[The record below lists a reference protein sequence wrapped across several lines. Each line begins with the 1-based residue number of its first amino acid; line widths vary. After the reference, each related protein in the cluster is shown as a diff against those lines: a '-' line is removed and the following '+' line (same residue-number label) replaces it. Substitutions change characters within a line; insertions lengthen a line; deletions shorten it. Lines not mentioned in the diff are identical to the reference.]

1 LDLLHAENISKRYDG
16 VAALR
21 SAHFTLHAGEVHAL
35 MGENGAGKSTLA
47 KVIAGSIRADAGTIV
62 VDGQPAPI
70 SSPLDAQRFG
80 IGIIYQE
87 LDLFRRLTVGE
98 NIVIGNLRFREG
110 HFVRFQKVD
119 AFCRPFLEQV
129 GLDCGTSQ
137 VAGSLSIGQMQL
149 LAIARA
155 LSMNARIILMDEPT
169 SSLFDDS
176 VERLF
181 RLIAELKRRGVSIV
195 YVSHKMNEIFRIC
208 DRVTILRDGETIG
221 TRAIG
226 ETGAEELIR
235 MMVARELKPKRER
248 GGGTEISAAEV
259 VLSVSKLSTGKL
271 RDVSFDLRR
280 GEVLGIA
287 GLVGS
292 GRSELGAALFGLDR
306 RSGGTIHLNSE
317 VVEPRSARHAIQLGI
332 GLLPEDR
339 KLQGLMMQMSV
350 VENSTLAVLNR
361 LQSFGFIRSSRETAA
376 VQPLFDELALKCSS
390 YSASAGS
397 LSGGNQQKVLLAK
410 CLLANPDVLFLDDP
424 TRGIDVGAKEDIY
437 RIIGKLAAGGKAVI
451 FVSSELPELLRCCDR
466 IMVMKEG
473 RVTATYDS
481 AAATQEKIMAAAAIA
496 PPDTPPSAIAP
507 SISEPRQ

>member
-1 LDLLHAENISKRYDG
+1 MDLLRAENINKHYGG
-16 VAALR
+16 VSALR
-21 SAHFTLHAGEVHAL
+21 GAHFTLHAGEVHAL

-47 KVIAGSIRADAGTIV
+47 KIIAGSVQPEAGTV
-62 VDGQPAPI
+62 LVDGQPAAI
-70 SSPLDAQRFG
+70 ASPLDAQRFG

-87 LDLFRRLTVGE
+87 LDLFPHLTVGE

-110 HFVRFQKVD
+110 RFVHFQKVES
-119 AFCRPFLEQV
+119 FCRPFLDQV
-129 GLDCGTSQ
+129 GLDCGASQ
-137 VAGSLSIGQMQL
+137 MVATLSIGQMQL

-155 LSMNARIILMDEPT
+155 LSMNARVILMDEPT

-181 RLIAELKRRGVSIV
+181 RLIADLKRRGVSIV

-208 DRVTILRDGETIG
+208 DRVTVLRDGETIG
-221 TRAIG
+221 TRVIA
-226 ETGAEELIR
+226 ETDARELIR
-235 MMVARELKPKRER
+235 MMVARELKTSDARPQLQPS
-248 GGGTEISAAEV
+248 GEV
-259 VLSVSKLSTGKL
+259 TLSVVNLSTNKL
-271 RDVSFDLRR
+271 HDMSFELHR

-306 RSGGTIHLNSE
+306 RTGGAIHLKAELIAPQS
-317 VVEPRSARHAIQLGI
+317 PREAIQLGI

-361 LQSFGFIRSSRETAA
+361 LQSFGFIRRSREVAE
-376 VQPLFDELALKCSS
+376 VKPLFNDLALKCSS
-390 YSASAGS
+390 YGASAGS

-410 CLLANPDVLFLDDP
+410 CLLANPEVIFLDDP

-437 RIIGKLAAGGKAVI
+437 RIIAKLASVGKALI
-451 FVSSELPELLRCCDR
+451 FVSSEIPELLRFCDR
-466 IMVMKEG
+466 ILVMKQG

-481 AAATQEKIMAAAAIA
+481 AEATQEKIMAAA
-496 PPDTPPSAIAP
+496 S
-507 SISEPRQ
+507 

>member
-1 LDLLHAENISKRYDG
+1 LDLLHAEKISKRYG
-16 VAALR
+16 GISALHG
-21 SAHFTLHAGEVHAL
+21 AHFTLSAAEVHAL

-47 KVIAGSIRADAGTIV
+47 KIVAGSIRPDAGTIF
-62 VDGQPAPI
+62 VDGKPAPI
-70 SSPLDAQRFG
+70 YSPLDAQRFG

-87 LDLFRRLTVGE
+87 LDLFPNLTVSE
-98 NIVIGNLRFREG
+98 NIVIGNLSFREG
-110 HFVRFQKVD
+110 RFVRVRKVE

-129 GLDCGTSQ
+129 GLECRMSQ
-137 VAGSLSIGQMQL
+137 LAGSLSIGQMQL

-181 RLIAELKRRGVSIV
+181 RLIADLKRSGVSIV
-195 YVSHKMNEIFRIC
+195 YVSHKMDEIFRIC
-208 DRVTILRDGETIG
+208 DRVTVLRDGETIG
-221 TRAIG
+221 TRATG
-226 ETGAEELIR
+226 ETSADELIR
-235 MMVARELKPKRER
+235 MMVAREFEKCTPRPKPQPS
-248 GGGTEISAAEV
+248 GV
-259 VLSVSKLSTGKL
+259 VALSVANLSTSKLH
-271 RDVSFDLRR
+271 DVSFELRR

-292 GRSELGAALFGLDR
+292 GRSELGAALFALDR
-306 RSGGTIHLNSE
+306 RSGGTVHLNGKL
-317 VVEPRSARHAIQLGI
+317 VAPRSAREAIQLGI

-339 KLQGLMMQMSV
+339 KLQGLMLQMSV

-361 LQSFGFIRSSRETAA
+361 LQSFGFINSSREMSE
-376 VQPLFDELALKCSS
+376 VKPLFDELALKCSS
-390 YSASAGS
+390 YRAGAGS

-437 RIIGKLAAGGKAVI
+437 RIIAKLAAGGKAVI

-466 IMVMKEG
+466 ILVMKEG
-473 RVTATYDS
+473 RITATYDS
-481 AAATQEKIMAAAAIA
+481 AEATQEKIMA
-496 PPDTPPSAIAP
+496 SA
-507 SISEPRQ
+507 S

>member
-1 LDLLHAENISKRYDG
+1 MANRP
-16 VAALR
+16 R
-21 SAHFTLHAGEVHAL
+21 SPVHW
-35 MGENGAGKSTLA
+35 T
-47 KVIAGSIRADAGTIV
+47 RT
-62 VDGQPAPI
+62 
-70 SSPLDAQRFG
+70 RFG

-87 LDLFRRLTVGE
+87 LDLFPHLTVGE

-110 HFVRFQKVD
+110 RFVRFQQIE

-129 GLDCGTSQ
+129 GLNCRSSEM
-137 VAGSLSIGQMQL
+137 AGALSIGQMQL

-195 YVSHKMNEIFRIC
+195 YVSHKMDEIFRIC
-208 DRVTILRDGETIG
+208 DRVTVLRDGETIG

-226 ETGAEELIR
+226 ETGSGELIR
-235 MMVARELKPKRER
+235 MMVARHLQPKRER
-248 GGGTEISAAEV
+248 EGGPEMSTGEV
-259 VLSVSKLSTGKL
+259 VLSVAHVSTYKLH
-271 RDVSFDLRR
+271 DVSFELHR

-306 RSGGTIHLNSE
+306 RSGGTIHLNGKL
-317 VVEPRSARHAIQLGI
+317 VAPRSAHEAIHLGI

-361 LQSFGFIRSSRETAA
+361 LQSFGLIRRSRETAE
-376 VQPLFDELALKCSS
+376 VKPLFDELALKCSS

-424 TRGIDVGAKEDIY
+424 TRGIDVGSKEDIY
-437 RIIGKLAAGGKAVI
+437 RIIAKLAAGGKAVI

-473 RVTATYDS
+473 RVTAAYDS
-481 AAATQEKIMAAAAIA
+481 AQATQEKIMAAA
-496 PPDTPPSAIAP
+496 S
-507 SISEPRQ
+507 

>member
-1 LDLLHAENISKRYDG
+1 
-16 VAALR
+16 
-21 SAHFTLHAGEVHAL
+21 

-47 KVIAGSIRADAGTIV
+47 KIIAGSVRPESGTILV
-62 VDGQPAPI
+62 NGQPAPI
-70 SSPLDAQRFG
+70 ASPLDAQRFG

-87 LDLFRRLTVGE
+87 LDLFPHLTVGE
-98 NIVIGNLRFREG
+98 NIVIGNLRYREG
-110 HFVRFQKVD
+110 RFVNFQKVE
-119 AFCRPFLEQV
+119 AFCRPFLDQV
-129 GLDCGTSQ
+129 GLDCKVGRM
-137 VAGSLSIGQMQL
+137 AGSLSIGQRQL

-221 TRAIG
+221 TRVIA
-226 ETGAEELIR
+226 ETTADELIR
-235 MMVARELKPKRER
+235 MMVARELKTSDTRPKHQPS
-248 GGGTEISAAEV
+248 GVV
-259 VLSVSKLSTGKL
+259 VLSVANLSTDKL
-271 RDVSFDLRR
+271 HDVSFDLRR

-292 GRSELGAALFGLDR
+292 GRSELGAALFGLNR
-306 RSGGTIHLNSE
+306 RRGGTIHLNGKI
-317 VVEPRSARHAIQLGI
+317 VAPRSPHEAIQLGI

-339 KLQGLMMQMSV
+339 KLQGLMLQMSV

-361 LQSFGFIRSSRETAA
+361 LQSLGFVRSSRETSE
-376 VQPLFDELALKCSS
+376 VKPLFDELALKCSS
-390 YSASAGS
+390 YAASAGS

-410 CLLANPDVLFLDDP
+410 CLLTNPKVLFLDDP

-437 RIIGKLAAGGKAVI
+437 RIIAKLATNGNALI

-466 IMVMKEG
+466 IMVLKEG
-473 RVTATYDS
+473 GVTATYDS
-481 AAATQEKIMAAAAIA
+481 AAATQERIMAAA
-496 PPDTPPSAIAP
+496 S
-507 SISEPRQ
+507 

>member
-1 LDLLHAENISKRYDG
+1 
-16 VAALR
+16 
-21 SAHFTLHAGEVHAL
+21 

-47 KVIAGSIRADAGTIV
+47 KIMAGSIRPDAGTIL

-70 SSPLDAQRFG
+70 ASPLEAQRFG

-87 LDLFRRLTVGE
+87 LDLFPHLTVGE
-98 NIVIGNLRFREG
+98 NIVIGNLHFREG
-110 HFVRFQKVD
+110 RFVRFKKIA
-119 AFCRPFLEQV
+119 AFCRPFLDQV
-129 GLDCGTSQ
+129 GLDCGTTRI
-137 VAGSLSIGQMQL
+137 AGSLAIGQMQL

-181 RLIAELKRRGVSIV
+181 RLIGELKRRGVSIV
-195 YVSHKMNEIFRIC
+195 YVSHKLNEIFRIC

-221 TRAIG
+221 TRVTG
-226 ETGAEELIR
+226 ETSADELIR
-235 MMVARELKPKRER
+235 LMVARELKPKRER
-248 GGGTEISAAEV
+248 GGEPSEV
-259 VLSVSKLSTGKL
+259 VLSVVNLSTDKL
-271 RDVSFDLRR
+271 HDVSFELRR
-280 GEVLGIA
+280 GELLGIA

-306 RSGGTIHLNSE
+306 RSGGTVRLNGKL
-317 VVEPRSARHAIQLGI
+317 VEPRSPREAIQLGI
-332 GLLPEDR
+332 VLLPEDR

-361 LQSFGFIRSSRETAA
+361 LQCFGFIPSSREKSEAK
-376 VQPLFDELALKCSS
+376 PLFDELALKSSS

-397 LSGGNQQKVLLAK
+397 LSGGNQQKVLFAK
-410 CLLANPDVLFLDDP
+410 CLVANPDVLFLDDP

-437 RIIGKLAAGGKAVI
+437 RIIAKLTARGKAVI
-451 FVSSELPELLRCCDR
+451 FASSELPELLRCCDR
-466 IMVMKEG
+466 IMVLKEG

-481 AAATQEKIMAAAAIA
+481 AEATQERIMAAA
-496 PPDTPPSAIAP
+496 S
-507 SISEPRQ
+507 

>member
-1 LDLLHAENISKRYDG
+1 LDLLHAENINKHYGG
-16 VAALR
+16 VSALR
-21 SAHFTLHAGEVHAL
+21 NAHFTLRAGEVHAL

-47 KVIAGSIRADAGTIV
+47 KIIAGSVQADTGTILV
-62 VDGQPAPI
+62 GGQPAAI

-87 LDLFRRLTVGE
+87 LDLFPHLTVGE
-98 NIVIGNLRFREG
+98 NIVIGNLRSREG
-110 HFVRFQKVD
+110 RFVRFQKVES
-119 AFCRPFLEQV
+119 FCRPYLEQV
-129 GLDCGTSQ
+129 GLDCESHQ
-137 VAGSLSIGQMQL
+137 MAGSLSIGQMQL
-149 LAIARA
+149 LAVARS

-208 DRVTILRDGETIG
+208 DRVTVLRDGETIG
-221 TRAIG
+221 TRVIA
-226 ETGAEELIR
+226 ETGAGELIR
-235 MMVARELKPKRER
+235 MMVARELKTPAARP
-248 GGGTEISAAEV
+248 EIQPSGEV
-259 VLSVSKLSTGKL
+259 VLSVANLSTDKL
-271 RDVSFDLRR
+271 HGVSFELHR

-306 RSGGTIHLNSE
+306 RTGGAIHLNGE
-317 VVEPRSARHAIQLGI
+317 LIAPRSPREAIELGI

-350 VENSTLAVLNR
+350 IENSTLAVLNR
-361 LQSFGFIRSSRETAA
+361 LQSLGFIRSSRETAE
-376 VQPLFDELALKCSS
+376 VKPLFGDLALKCSS
-390 YSASAGS
+390 YGASAGS

-437 RIIGKLAAGGKAVI
+437 RIIAKLASGGKAVI

-466 IMVMKEG
+466 ILVMKEG

-481 AAATQEKIMAAAAIA
+481 AAATQEKIMAAA
-496 PPDTPPSAIAP
+496 S
-507 SISEPRQ
+507 